1 MGRFPYLAIF
11 YLQSVGLNVSVAH
24 WSGWS
29 LSNWNNGGSF
39 EALGDYSLWQT
50 HIEATGVSQAA
61 KPCCTHPGLL
71 SGPAASAESSV
82 MCPQHQWCARRC
94 GLCSLCHFL
103 VIPVRVG
110 NKSVALLMGWR
121 MWWEWYRCD
130 KRYRTVWLAIDGWM
144 TL

>member
-1 MGRFPYLAIF
+1 MGCFPYLAIF

-71 SGPAASAESSV
+71 SGPAASASLLSCV
-82 MCPQHQWCARRC
+82 HSISGVPGAV
-94 GLCSLCHFL
+94 GFALCHFL

-121 MWWEWYRCD
+121 MWWGWYRCD